1 MYTDTLEASVP
12 LRQQERYAQVFSA
25 LIRWSR
31 AFPMKKK
38 SNAADALDLLLHRE
52 GAPPKMIMDGSK
64 EQTQGRFRK
73 TLSKANVHVKQIE
86 PYSPWQNEAEGTIR
100 ELKRGSGRKM
110 VRAGAPKP
118 LWVDCIEFEAY
129 VQSNTAWDIY
139 KLQGETPQ
147 TIMSGKTADISQFCE
162 LSFYEWVMYREE
174 SKLVAF
180 PDENPALGRY
190 LGVAIDVGPAMTA
203 KILKANGQ
211 VIYRSTYQ
219 GLTESEVKMRCT
231 WDKGRNSMIALQ
243 KSGGP
248 IARLKPFLTWH

>member
-1 MYTDTLEASVP
+1 
-12 LRQQERYAQVFSA
+12 
-25 LIRWSR
+25 
-31 AFPMKKK
+31 MKKK

-86 PYSPWQNEAEGTIR
+86 PYSPWQNEAEGTIW

-110 VRAGAPKP
+110 VQAGSPKP
-118 LWVDCIEFEAY
+118 SWADCIKFEAY

-139 KLQGETPQ
+139 KLRGETPQ
-147 TIMSGKTADISQFCE
+147 TIMSGETADISQFCE
-162 LSFYEWVMYREE
+162 LSFYEWIMYREE

-203 KILKANGQ
+203 KILRANGQ
-211 VIYRSTYQ
+211 VI
-219 GLTESEVKMRCT
+219 
-231 WDKGRNSMIALQ
+231 
-243 KSGGP
+243 
-248 IARLKPFLTWH
+248 